1 MKGTI
6 KTHQKRRGIKSGR
19 ISGLIK
25 RTAVFGAAAAF
36 LCSAAW
42 IASTKIPYSSVV
54 YAASGNEKEIPSGIS
69 SVIECVDPGSL
80 TRKNIQWIG
89 SSCETV
95 LVGQR
100 TAGDSGRTVP
110 VDINICTQMASTVSG
125 YAMQVQSLAG
135 RPRIMS
141 DKDYDSLLR
150 IVEAEAGIEDLKGK
164 ILVANVIMNR
174 VASDYFPDT
183 VFDVIWQNTGGVPQ
197 FAPTYDG
204 AIYRVKVS
212 DETREAVREVMNGVD
227 YSEGA
232 LFFMAR
238 SASEEENVRWFEHDL
253 QWLFK
258 HGYHEFYTIPED
270 VHADESEEAGLVA
283 FVPAGE

>member
-1 MKGTI
+1 MKGTK
-6 KTHQKRRGIKSGR
+6 KTHQKRRGTKSGQAAG
-19 ISGLIK
+19 IIK
-25 RTAVFGAAAAF
+25 RTAVFASMAVFLGAAVWMSSSKVSY
-36 LCSAAW
+36 SA
-42 IASTKIPYSSVV
+42 VV
-54 YAASGNEKEIPSGIS
+54 YAASENEKEIPTGIS
-69 SVIECVDPGSL
+69 SVIACVDPGSL
-80 TRKNIQWIG
+80 TRKNVQWIG

-100 TAGDSGRTVP
+100 TADAPGRITP
-110 VDINICTQMASTVSG
+110 VDINICTQMASTVNG
-125 YAMQVQSLAG
+125 YAKQVQSLAG

-204 AIYRVKVS
+204 SIYRVKVS

-258 HGYHEFYTIPED
+258 HGYHEFYAIPEN
-270 VHADESEEAGLVA
+270 VHADDSEEAGLVA